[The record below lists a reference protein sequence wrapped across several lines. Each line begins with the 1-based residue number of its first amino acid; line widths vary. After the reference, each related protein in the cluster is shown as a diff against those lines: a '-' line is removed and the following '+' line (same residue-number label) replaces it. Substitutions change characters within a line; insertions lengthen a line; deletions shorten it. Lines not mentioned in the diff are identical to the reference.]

1 MWLFRS
7 AVAEGRVVSCQALSG
22 TGSLRVVGEFIK
34 KHMPT
39 AAHTVYVSEPTWGN
53 HHAIFKNS
61 GCTTQSYIYW
71 DASAKALNFD
81 GMLACLEAAPKGS
94 TVLLHAVAHNPT
106 GMDPTVEQWHQI
118 VALVKRRGL
127 VVILDNAYQGFAS
140 GDLDKDRLSATLFSA
155 AGIEFFTCQS
165 FAKNMGLYGE
175 RVGMVHVHCASPAAA
190 KCVLSQLK
198 LVVRPMY
205 SSPPVH
211 GAELV
216 IRTLGDQKNYAA
228 WKAELRVTAERIGEM
243 REKLT
248 LGLEAKGTP
257 GDWRHI
263 TRQIGM
269 FSYTGLTA
277 EQCETLTNEYAI
289 YLLKSGRIS
298 IAGLN
303 HGNVQYVVDAIDDVV
318 RRKRAKH

>member
-1 MWLFRS
+1 
-7 AVAEGRVVSCQALSG
+7 
-22 TGSLRVVGEFIK
+22 
-34 KHMPT
+34 
-39 AAHTVYVSEPTWGN
+39 
-53 HHAIFKNS
+53 
-61 GCTTQSYIYW
+61 
-71 DASAKALNFD
+71 
-81 GMLACLEAAPKGS
+81 
-94 TVLLHAVAHNPT
+94 
-106 GMDPTVEQWHQI
+106 MDPTVEQWHQI